1 MEMKQMNTIV
11 AVFSA
16 YSWVFILGFG
26 ILVITTLYELIT
38 EKE

>member
-1 MEMKQMNTIV
+1 MNAIV

-16 YSWVFILGFG
+16 YAWVFILGFG
-26 ILVITTLYELIT
+26 ILAIATLYELIT

>member
-1 MEMKQMNTIV
+1 MEMKQMDAII

-26 ILVITTLYELIT
+26 IMAITTLYELIT